1 MRPWF
6 KGKFMNSRLHSHSN
20 KTIPGKFRILQKKKK
35 KLIIIIIT
43 YQNDKSRRNAAKNR
57 ILGKAA
63 KKKFAQFK
71 YFNQALNMGIYSVI
85 ESEDIPMRIKP
96 QEFDQ
101 HGQPLHVAKRVNTK

>member
-1 MRPWF
+1 
-6 KGKFMNSRLHSHSN
+6 MNSRLHSHSN
-20 KTIPGKFRILQKKKK
+20 KTIPGKFRILQKKNK

-96 QEFDQ
+96 HAWDQ
-101 HGQPLHVAKRVNTK
+101 QGHLSQVAITVDIK

>member
-1 MRPWF
+1 
-6 KGKFMNSRLHSHSN
+6 MNSRLHSHSN

-35 KLIIIIIT
+35 KIIIIIIIT